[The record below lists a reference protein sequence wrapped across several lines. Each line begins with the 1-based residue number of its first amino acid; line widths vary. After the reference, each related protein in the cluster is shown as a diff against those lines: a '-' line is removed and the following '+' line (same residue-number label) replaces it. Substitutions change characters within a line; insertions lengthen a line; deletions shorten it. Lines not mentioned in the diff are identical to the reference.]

1 MAAQK
6 YDWGWVS
13 RFKHGGAV
21 YEEAEGFTS
30 KVAVRED
37 VERARAEEAGSLA
50 GGFTTDETEVEYTIR
65 RRPTF
70 VPPPWEEVP
79 G

>member
-1 MAAQK
+1 MTART

-13 RFKHGGAV
+13 RFKHGGAI

-30 KVAVRED
+30 RAKVLED
-37 VERARAEEAGSLA
+37 VKRARAEEAASIE
-50 GGFTTDETEVEYTIR
+50 GGFVDADTEVEYTIR

-70 VPPPWEEVP
+70 VLPPWEEVS